1 MPGTIGAISRI
12 LPTITRGKNITTSVA
27 IAIPTFTVR
36 VEEGAAV
43 AIRLNHAV
51 VVDAVAV
58 DMAAVDAVA
67 MDMVAAIVERT
78 YLFSHQ
84 CVFARETD
92 LRR

>member
-58 DMAAVDAVA
+58 DM
-67 MDMVAAIVERT
+67 VAAIVERT

-84 CVFARETD
+84 CVFAREID